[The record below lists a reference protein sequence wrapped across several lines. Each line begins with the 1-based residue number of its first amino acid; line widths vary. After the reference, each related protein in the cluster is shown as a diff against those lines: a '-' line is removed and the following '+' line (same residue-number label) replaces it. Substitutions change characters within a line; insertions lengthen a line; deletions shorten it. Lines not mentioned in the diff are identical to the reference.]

1 MKAQM
6 QKGFTLIEL
15 MIVVAIIGI
24 LAAIALPAY
33 QDYTKR
39 ARGAELV
46 VASAPFKLGVTECVQ
61 AGGCLN
67 GTTISVPSAAASR
80 TQLSVPAD
88 VATGAGQGQTDAIS
102 VSAVGVV
109 EVTPRA
115 TNGFAATDLYVLTPT
130 YTSATGAVSWAVS
143 GACVTKGYCKG
154 K

>member
-1 MKAQM
+1 
-6 QKGFTLIEL
+6 

-39 ARGAELV
+39 ARGAEMV

-67 GTTISVPSAAASR
+67 NVTITVPATAASR
-80 TQLSVPAD
+80 AQLSVPAD
-88 VATGAGQGQTDAIS
+88 VAAGAGQGQTDSIS
-102 VSAVGVV
+102 VSATGVV
-109 EVTPRA
+109 QVTPRA
-115 TNGFAATDLYVLTPT
+115 TNGFVAGDVYVLTPA
-130 YTSATGAVSWAVS
+130 YIQGTGAVNWTVS
-143 GACVTKGYCKG
+143 GQCVDKGFCKG